1 VPHTVIGLGSQARKN
16 YGSPP
21 RFPVDPAL
29 ALRSSSFCFLLFHT
43 ERKAPPLRREIVVMG
58 AEHSSVRDGSSAQDS
73 ATVKTC
79 YYEVLGVERQA
90 SDDE

>member
-1 VPHTVIGLGSQARKN
+1 
-16 YGSPP
+16 
-21 RFPVDPAL
+21 
-29 ALRSSSFCFLLFHT
+29 
-43 ERKAPPLRREIVVMG
+43 MG
-58 AEHSSVRDGSSAQDS
+58 AEHSSARDGSSAQDS